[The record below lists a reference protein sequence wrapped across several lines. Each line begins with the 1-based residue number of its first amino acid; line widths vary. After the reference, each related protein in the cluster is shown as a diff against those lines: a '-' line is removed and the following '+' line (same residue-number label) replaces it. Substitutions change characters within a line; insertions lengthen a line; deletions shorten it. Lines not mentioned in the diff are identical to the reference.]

1 MRTLLLMRHG
11 KSDWNADYD
20 VDHDRPLNDRGVR
33 SARVMGQVLTEEGE
47 TPDLIITST
56 AVRARTTA
64 QLAAEAGGWGCEIVL
79 EPRLYGSGADMVVQ
93 VAGAAPQV
101 GRLMLVGHQPTWSI
115 VVSVL
120 TGDQVEMKTAT
131 VASLGF
137 DVDDWAELASVR
149 GTVDAVYQPRDY
161 LDGE

>member
-1 MRTLLLMRHG
+1 MRHG
-11 KSDWNADYD
+11 KSDWSADYGA
-20 VDHDRPLNDRGVR
+20 DHDRPLNQRGVR
-33 SARVMGQVLTEEGE
+33 SAEVMGRVLTEEGE

-56 AVRARTTA
+56 AVRARSTA
-64 QLAAEAGGWGCEIVL
+64 QIAARSGGWDCEIVL

-93 VAGAAPQV
+93 VAAAASQV

-131 VASLGF
+131 VASIGF
-137 DVDDWAELASVR
+137 DIDDWSDLASTR
-149 GTVDAVYQPRDY
+149 GTIDAVYQPRDY
-161 LDGE
+161 LDAR